1 MSNLMFLASAVMP
14 PVEAAVEKVGFFQD
28 GLFWA
33 FLGAALAVL
42 LAGIGSARGVGIV
55 AESATG
61 LLAENPSL
69 FGKVILLVALPGTQG
84 IYGLLIGFVACLNLG
99 LFGDALV
106 EITLQQGLYMF
117 AACMPMAIVGLFSA
131 LYQGRAAASA
141 VNILTKNP
149 NDVVKGV
156 VVAAMVETYALFAL
170 LISFLMVNFII
181 K

>member
-1 MSNLMFLASAVMP
+1 MSNLMLLSNSV
-14 PVEAAVEKVGFFQD
+14 AAVAETTNNTLGFFQD

-55 AESATG
+55 GEAATG
-61 LLAENPSL
+61 LLAENPSM

-99 LFGDALV
+99 LFSDALV
-106 EITLQQGLYMF
+106 DITLQQGLYMF
-117 AACMPMAIVGLFSA
+117 AACMPMAIVGFFSA
-131 LYQGRAAASA
+131 IYQGRVAASSI
-141 VNILTKNP
+141 NILAKNP

-170 LISFLMVNFII
+170 LISFLMVGFIL